1 MKIRLFAVLVIAL
14 LSLSL
19 LTGCV
24 TGNAQALDPTKAPPP
39 TDAPAKLLTAEEAE
53 AIAFAHSGLKAGTVS
68 RLRTEFGYDDG
79 VPEYDIEFISGD
91 TEYDYEIHAQTG
103 AVLRSETEPVRKPAA
118 TEPPATEPP
127 AAEPPAVTATQPPAT
142 EAPKSER
149 LTKEEAR
156 NIALK
161 DAGLTKDQVSRLKV
175 EFDYD
180 DGVPEYDVEFTHDGW
195 EYEYEIH
202 AETGAIRSRD
212 KDRDD

>member
-1 MKIRLFAVLVIAL
+1 MKIRLFAALVIAL
-14 LSLSL
+14 LGLSL

-24 TGNAQALDPTKAPPP
+24 TSNAQAPDPTTAPPQ
-39 TDAPAKLLTAEEAE
+39 TEAPSKLLTQEEAE
-53 AIAFAHSGLKAGTVS
+53 AIAFAHAGLKAETVS

-79 VPEYDIEFISGD
+79 VPEYDVEFISGD
-91 TEYDYEIHAQTG
+91 TEYDYEIHAVTG
-103 AVLRSETEPVRKPAA
+103 AILRSETEPVRKPAA
-118 TEPPATEPP
+118 TEPPA
-127 AAEPPAVTATQPPAT
+127 ATATQPPAT
-142 EAPKSER
+142 EAPETER

-156 NIALK
+156 DIALK

-180 DGVPEYDVEFTHDGW
+180 DGVPEYDVEFTHGGL

-212 KDRDD
+212 KDRED